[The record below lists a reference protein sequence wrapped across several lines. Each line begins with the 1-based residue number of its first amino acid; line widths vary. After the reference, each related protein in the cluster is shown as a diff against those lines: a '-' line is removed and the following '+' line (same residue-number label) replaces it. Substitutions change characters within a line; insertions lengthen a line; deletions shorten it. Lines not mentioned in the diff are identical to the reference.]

1 MADLLYETQAN
12 PMPANATSGMLQT
25 PDGKN
30 LRYAHFKA
38 EARPL
43 KGTVVIVPGR
53 NEFIEKYFETIRDLS
68 ARGFGSAIYDLRGQ
82 GMSDRL
88 LKNPHRGHVDD
99 FNHYANDLDY
109 FFSHIVL
116 PDCRGPFYILAHSTG
131 GLISLV
137 AAPNLANRVE
147 RMVLTAPLLGMKT
160 SRFSMRSIRLI
171 SSTLHAIGFGATY
184 VNGGPPSPEPTPF
197 DKNVLT
203 SDPARYAR
211 NTDIVRQYPQL
222 AIGGPTA
229 SWVRAVCRAIDKVNQ
244 PDFIERLSVPVLFI
258 GAGTDRVVVT
268 DATQSYAA
276 QLKGSRLLTVYGAQH
291 ELLQER
297 DEYREQVLAAFDA
310 FIPGSNTMVASDAL

>member
-1 MADLLYETQAN
+1 MADLLHETQAN
-12 PMPANATSGMLQT
+12 PMPANALSGMMET
-25 PDGKN
+25 FDGKK
-30 LRYAHFKA
+30 LRYAIVKA

-68 ARGFGSAIYDLRGQ
+68 ARGFGCAIYDLRGQ
-82 GMSDRL
+82 GLSDRL

-99 FNHYANDLDY
+99 FNHYASDLDC
-109 FFSHIVL
+109 FFNHIVL
-116 PDCRGPFYILAHSTG
+116 PDCRGPFYILSHSTG

-147 RMVLTAPLLGMKT
+147 RMVLSAPLLGMKT
-160 SRFSMRSIRLI
+160 GRFSMRSVRLI
-171 SSTLHAIGFGATY
+171 SSTLHAIGLGAIY
-184 VNGGPPSPEPTPF
+184 VSDGPPASEPTPF
-197 DKNVLT
+197 KDNVLT
-203 SDPARYAR
+203 SDPVRYAR
-211 NTDIVRQYPQL
+211 NMEIIKHHPQL

-229 SWVRAVCRAIDKVNQ
+229 SWVRAVCQAIDQVNQ
-244 PDFIERLSVPVLFI
+244 PDFIAKLSVPILFI
-258 GAGTDRVVVT
+258 GAGSDRVVDT

-310 FIPGSNTMVASDAL
+310 FIPGSAANSTPDIL